1 MLQDFCIW
9 TICKRLYCI
18 SCINHSLAFLLCQL
32 CSIWIFCVPVDN
44 RGSSLPL
51 LEPLVAQTAV
61 HVVKVSS
68 LPALEPLV
76 RQAAVHVVKGALHI
90 PVPVDMGLPAS
101 LLIII
106 EILIVSFLIRD
117 PADLSHTVVAVIDGS
132 PVRVSGASDVPC
144 IFKSINKN
152 Q

>member
-1 MLQDFCIW
+1 MVCDSAAC
-9 TICKRLYCI
+9 RL
-18 SCINHSLAFLLCQL
+18 FQL
-32 CSIWIFCVPVDN
+32 SVRIICVPVDN
-44 RGSSLPL
+44 RVSSLPI
-51 LEPLVAQTAV
+51 LEPLVA
-61 HVVKVSS
+61 
-68 LPALEPLV
+68 
-76 RQAAVHVVKGALHI
+76 QAAVHVVKGALHI

-117 PADLSHTVVAVIDGS
+117 PADLSHIVVAVIDGS